1 MLVHRIRMARR
12 LAALLPCLAA
22 GLLAAASPVVA
33 QDEPFVVHDTKSVI
47 THGPYLVEPT
57 ETAVTIVWTTDTP
70 AHAKVEFGETDALG
84 RAVEPAMHGLVPVG
98 TVHHLRLSGLAPG
111 RTYYY
116 RVVAT
121 RVVKLKAYW
130 PEKGLPV
137 ESPISTFR
145 TLDRAAPAVSFSL
158 ITDTHEDVARIKALA
173 SRVDWP
179 ATDFFVHLG
188 DAFHWL
194 AGEDQLFERWLD
206 PMGAALDHRTPLVFA
221 RGNHEMRG
229 PFARALFDYIPVSTG
244 EYYYAFD
251 HGPVHV
257 VVLDSGEDKD
267 DDTNVYARLNKV
279 EPYRARE
286 LAWWRDHVATAG
298 RAREAPFQV
307 VLVHQP
313 DFGYLD
319 GENLQWVAE
328 ANRARVDLVIAGH
341 KHRFRR
347 VAPGEQG
354 NDYTILILGQDQLA
368 RVDATADE
376 LRVTVVDAEGNAV
389 DAFTIAAR
397 RRP

>member
-1 MLVHRIRMARR
+1 MLVSR
-12 LAALLPCLAA
+12 LRLPRVCHPVLVALAS
-22 GLLAAASPVVA
+22 GLLVVPAAATA

-57 ETAVTIVWTTDTP
+57 ETAVTVVWTTDTP
-70 AHAKVEFGETDALG
+70 AHARVELGETDTLD
-84 RAVEPAMHGLVPVG
+84 RVFEPVAHGLVPVG
-98 TVHHLRLSGLAPG
+98 TVHHVRLTGLEPG
-111 RTYYY
+111 RTYHY

-137 ESPISTFR
+137 ETPIFTFR
-145 TLDRAAPAVSFSL
+145 TLDRGASTVSFSL

-173 SRVDWP
+173 ARVDWP

-206 PMGAALDHRTPLVFA
+206 PTIAALDHRTPLVFA

-229 PFARALFDYIPVSTG
+229 AFARALFDYLPVSTG
-244 EYYYAFD
+244 EFYYAFD
-251 HGPVHV
+251 DGPVHL

-279 EPYRARE
+279 EPYRERE
-286 LAWWRDHVATAG
+286 LAWWRDHVATAP

-313 DFGYLD
+313 DFGYVG
-319 GENLQWVAE
+319 GENQRWVDL

-341 KHRFRR
+341 RHRFSR

-354 NDYTILILGQDQLA
+354 NDYTILVLGQDQLA

-376 LRVTVVDAEGNAV
+376 LRVTVVDKDGAAV
-389 DAFTIAAR
+389 DAFVLHR
-397 RRP
+397 RDR